1 MQARPDG
8 TGLFRIQEKVM
19 ASNQYDVAVIGAGPG
34 GYVAAIRA
42 AQLGAKVAI
51 VEKQYLGGTCLNVGC
66 IPSKAMLHIADVM
79 HTMASASELGINL
92 PQPPTL
98 DMGKAV
104 AFTEKVVKRMTGG
117 VGTLMKGNHIDVFD
131 GLGTV
136 DTSHTVTV
144 TQEKSTRGNG
154 ARQQFHADK
163 IILATGSVPLMP
175 PFPGIDGRNV
185 INSDTCWHLPKLPE
199 SVICVGGGVIGVELA
214 CMFNGL
220 GSQVTIIEML
230 PSILA
235 PVDDEVR
242 SLLVRALS
250 KRGITIAT
258 HAKVE
263 SITDE
268 GSMKKVMAS
277 TPQEEKSFTG
287 EYVLVAVSRRA
298 NTSGLERLMEQG
310 LAHDRGRVQV
320 NERMETNLPGIYAIG
335 DLVHGAGLAHVA
347 STEGEVAAENAMGH
361 PAKMDY
367 NVVPNPIYTF
377 PEIGF
382 VGLTE
387 AQAKEMYPDVRV
399 ERFPWAANGK
409 AVGSAN
415 SEGFTKVILGKHN
428 ELIGAHIVGPDATN
442 LITEYS
448 LAMHGE
454 LTGDE
459 IIETIHPHPTLSEG
473 LREAVLA
480 AEGRPIHIPPK
491 QVARAR

>member
-1 MQARPDG
+1 
-8 TGLFRIQEKVM
+8 M

-66 IPSKAMLHIADVM
+66 IPSKAMLHIAEVM
-79 HTMASASELGINL
+79 HTVASMGELGINL

-98 DMGKAV
+98 DMRKAV
-104 AFTEKVVKRMTGG
+104 EFTANVVKRMTGG
-117 VGTLMKGNHIDVFD
+117 IGTLMKGNRVDVFD

-136 DTSHTVTV
+136 DASHTVTV
-144 TQEKSTRGNG
+144 TRDDSSKGDG
-154 ARQQFHADK
+154 AQQQFHADK

-214 CMFNGL
+214 CMFHGL
-220 GSQVTIIEML
+220 GSRVTIIEML
-230 PSILA
+230 PNLLA

-242 SLLVRALS
+242 TLLVRSLG

-258 HAKVE
+258 NATVE
-263 SITDE
+263 SIADD
-268 GSMKKVMAS
+268 GNMKKVTAQITS
-277 TPQEEKSFTG
+277 QPPQGKKNFTG

-310 LAHDRGRVQV
+310 LAHDRGRVRV
-320 NERMETNLPGIYAIG
+320 NEKMETNVPGIYAIG

-347 STEGEVAAENAMGH
+347 STEGEVAADNAMGH
-361 PAKMDY
+361 ETRMDY
-367 NVVPNPIYTF
+367 DVVPNPIYTF
-377 PEIGF
+377 PEVGF

-387 AQAKEMYPDVRV
+387 AQAKEKDPNVRV
-399 ERFPWAANGK
+399 ERFPWVANGK

-415 SEGFTKVILGKHN
+415 TEGFTKVILGKHN
-428 ELIGAHIVGPDATN
+428 EIVGAHIIGPDATN

-448 LAMHGE
+448 LAMRGE
-454 LTGDE
+454 LTVDE

-480 AEGRPIHIPPK
+480 AEGRPIHIPPR
-491 QVARAR
+491 QAARAR

>member
-1 MQARPDG
+1 
-8 TGLFRIQEKVM
+8 M

-66 IPSKAMLHIADVM
+66 IPSKAMLHIAEVM
-79 HTMASASELGINL
+79 HSVASMGELGIDL

-98 DMGKAV
+98 NMSKVV
-104 AFTEKVVKRMTGG
+104 AFTDKVVKRMTSG
-117 VGTLMKGNHIDVFD
+117 VGTLMRGNNIEVFD

-136 DTSHTVTV
+136 DASRTPHTITVTRD
-144 TQEKSTRGNG
+144 ESDKRDGS
-154 ARQQFHADK
+154 RQQFQADK
-163 IILATGSVPLMP
+163 IILATGSVPLLP

-214 CMFNGL
+214 CMFHGL
-220 GSQVTIIEML
+220 GAQVTIIEML
-230 PSILA
+230 PNVLA

-242 SLLVRALS
+242 TLLVRAIS

-258 HAKVE
+258 NAKVE
-263 SITDE
+263 SIADE
-268 GSMKKVMAS
+268 GSMKKVTAS
-277 TPQEEKSFTG
+277 TPQGEKSFTG
-287 EYVLVAVSRRA
+287 EYVLVAVSRRSS
-298 NTSGLERLMEQG
+298 TLGLEQLMEQG
-310 LAHDRGRVQV
+310 LANDRGRVRV

-361 PAKMDY
+361 PARMDY
-367 NVVPNPIYTF
+367 DVVPNPIYTF
-377 PEIGF
+377 PEIAF

-387 AQAKEMYPDVRV
+387 AQAKEKDSNVRV
-399 ERFPWAANGK
+399 ERFPWVANGK

-415 SEGFTKVILGKHN
+415 SEGFIKVILGKHN
-428 ELIGAHIVGPDATN
+428 ELIGAHIIGPDATN

-448 LAMHGE
+448 VAMRGE

-480 AEGRPIHIPPK
+480 AEGRPVHIPPK
-491 QVARAR
+491 QPVRGK

>member
-1 MQARPDG
+1 
-8 TGLFRIQEKVM
+8 M
-19 ASNQYDVAVIGAGPG
+19 ASNSYDVAVIGAGPG

-66 IPSKAMLHIADVM
+66 IPSKAMLHIADMM
-79 HTMASASELGINL
+79 HSVASMGELGIDF

-98 DMGKAV
+98 DMSRV
-104 AFTEKVVKRMTGG
+104 VSFTEKVVKRMTSG
-117 VGTLMKGNHIDVFD
+117 VGTLMKGNHIEVFD

-136 DTSHTVTV
+136 DAARTAPHTVTV
-144 TQEKSTRGNG
+144 TSSGG
-154 ARQQFHADK
+154 SPQQFHADK
-163 IILATGSVPLMP
+163 IILATGSVPLIP
-175 PFPGIDGRNV
+175 PFPGVDGRNV
-185 INSDTCWHLPKLPE
+185 INSDTCWHLPKLPV

-214 CMFNGL
+214 CMFHGL
-220 GSQVTIIEML
+220 GSQVTIVEML
-230 PSILA
+230 PNVLT
-235 PVDDEVR
+235 PVDEELR
-242 SLLVRALS
+242 NLLVRSLS

-258 HAKVE
+258 NAKVE
-263 SITDE
+263 TIADE
-268 GSMKKVMAS
+268 GNLKQVTAS
-277 TPQEEKSFTG
+277 TPQGEKQFTG

-298 NTSGLERLMEQG
+298 NTSGLERIMNQG
-310 LAHDRGRVQV
+310 LDNDRGRVRV

-361 PAKMDY
+361 PTRMDY

-377 PEIGF
+377 PEIAF

-387 AQAKEMYPDVRV
+387 AEAKAMAPDVRV

-415 SEGFTKVILGKHN
+415 SEGFIKVILGKHN
-428 ELIGAHIVGPDATN
+428 ELLGAHIIGPDATN
-442 LITEYS
+442 LISEYS
-448 LAMHGE
+448 VAMRGE

-491 QVARAR
+491 QPVRAR

>member
-1 MQARPDG
+1 V
-8 TGLFRIQEKVM
+8 QEKIM
-19 ASNQYDVAVIGAGPG
+19 ASKQYDVAVIGAGPG

-42 AQLGAKVAI
+42 AQLGASVAI

-66 IPSKAMLHIADVM
+66 IPSKAMLHIAEEM
-79 HTMASASELGINL
+79 HSIGSMGELGIEL

-98 DMGKAV
+98 NMSKVV

-117 VGTLMKGNHIDVFD
+117 VGTLMKGNNVEVFD

-136 DTSHTVTV
+136 DASHTITV
-144 TQEKSTRGNG
+144 TRDESTGG
-154 ARQQFHADK
+154 DGVQQQFHADK
-163 IILATGSVPLMP
+163 IILATGSVPLLP
-175 PFPGIDGRNV
+175 PFPGINGSNV
-185 INSDTCWHLPKLPE
+185 INSDTCWHLPNLPE

-214 CMFNGL
+214 CMFHGL
-220 GSQVTIIEML
+220 GSRVTIVEMM
-230 PSILA
+230 PNILA

-242 SLLVRALS
+242 NLLVRTLG
-250 KRGITIAT
+250 KRGITIT
-258 HAKVE
+258 TNTKVE

-268 GSMKKVMAS
+268 GSMKKVTAS
-277 TPQEEKSFTG
+277 TPQGEKSFTG

-310 LAHDRGRVQV
+310 LANDRGRVQV

-347 STEGEVAAENAMGH
+347 STEGEVAAENALGH
-361 PAKMDY
+361 RVRMDY
-367 NVVPNPIYTF
+367 DVVPNPIYTF
-377 PEIGF
+377 PEIAF

-387 AQAKEMYPDVRV
+387 AQAKEQDATVRV

-415 SEGFTKVILGKHN
+415 SEGFIKVILGKHN
-428 ELIGAHIVGPDATN
+428 EILGAHIIGPDATN

-448 LAMHGE
+448 LAMRGE

-459 IIETIHPHPTLSEG
+459 LIDTIHPHPTLSEG

-480 AEGRPIHIPPK
+480 AEGRPIHIPPRR
-491 QVARAR
+491 QAARAR